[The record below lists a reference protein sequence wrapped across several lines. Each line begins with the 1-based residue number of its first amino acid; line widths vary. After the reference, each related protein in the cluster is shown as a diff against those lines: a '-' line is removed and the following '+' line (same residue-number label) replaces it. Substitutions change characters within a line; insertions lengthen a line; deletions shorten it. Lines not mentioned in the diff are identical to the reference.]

1 MDAGGRVKSFV
12 ANFTSFSTLLVVVVA
27 VFFSNN
33 ADGFSFV
40 VVGVVDLVD
49 VVVVGGSSVI
59 TIFGTVVLVVITA
72 DEELFVSF
80 SLVMSIGFGG
90 TIDVVVVAEFVA
102 VVDDDD
108 DDCTN
113 CGSSLLG
120 NSECTVLLR
129 FIEMSF
135 RLSFVFT
142 FEVLLR
148 KPDLLKR
155 RPLLL
160 GWLRCCWDDEFSLD
174 CLLCCRTLIE
184 IKKKKNN
191 Y

>member
-1 MDAGGRVKSFV
+1 MKSLV
-12 ANFTSFSTLLVVVVA
+12 ANFTSFSILLVVVFV

-33 ADGFSFV
+33 ADGFSLAV
-40 VVGVVDLVD
+40 AVVGVVDLD
-49 VVVVGGSSVI
+49 VVVADGGSSVI
-59 TIFGTVVLVVITA
+59 TIFGTIGFVGATAA
-72 DEELFVSF
+72 DEELFASF

-90 TIDVVVVAEFVA
+90 AIDV

-108 DDCTN
+108 DACTN

-120 NSECTVLLR
+120 KSECTVLLR

-148 KPDLLKR
+148 KPDLLKS
-155 RPLLL
+155 RPLLFA
-160 GWLRCCWDDEFSLD
+160 GWLRWDDAFSLD
-174 CLLCCRTLIE
+174 CLLCCRTLIK
-184 IKKKKNN
+184 ILKKITKVNTLLGFK
-191 Y
+191 